1 MEAGDRADDFI
12 PSALAAFGIE
22 ADEAEL
28 AVIAA
33 VDQLFWPPILALLEL
48 DLGEVEPEPFPDL
61 ARPPA
66 GG

>member
-33 VDQLFWPPILALLEL
+33 VHQMFWPPILELLEL
-48 DLGEVEPEPFPDL
+48 DLGELEPEPFPDL
-61 ARPPA
+61 AGPPA
-66 GG
+66 SG